1 VNLASVSPRDSSTSL
16 RSARNDISAVL
27 LAGGESRR
35 MGQDKAT
42 ILFRG
47 RPLWQIQ
54 LDSLRKLRPIAILVS
69 ARSDP
74 TWRPNDARFI
84 ADTPPSRGPLSGL
97 TAALEQTQTNHLLV
111 LAIDMPFMTTE
122 YLCSLCDQ
130 IEPGRGVLPTIG
142 DWAEPLAAI
151 YPREAQVDL
160 AAALRG
166 QDFSLQTITRRLVSA
181 GTLRA
186 ISVTQTQE
194 KLFRNINQGAD
205 LKPATNHRA

>member
-1 VNLASVSPRDSSTSL
+1 
-16 RSARNDISAVL
+16 VL

-35 MGQDKAT
+35 MGRDKAT

-54 LDSLRKLRPIAILVS
+54 LDSLRKLRPSALLVS
-69 ARSDP
+69 ARGDP
-74 TWRPNDARFI
+74 TWRPNDVRFI
-84 ADTPPSRGPLSGL
+84 ADAPPSRGPLSGL

-111 LAIDMPFMTTE
+111 LAIDMPFMTAE

-142 DWAEPLAAI
+142 DRAEALAAI
-151 YPREAQVDL
+151 YPREAHVDL

-166 QDFSLQTITRRLVSA
+166 RDFSLQTITRHLVSA

-186 ISVTQTQE
+186 IAVAQSQE

-205 LKPATNHRA
+205 LKIATDCRV